1 MHMTEQLVNVRA
13 WQDLFEKL
21 DSWLALTPG
30 WDGYSALPPSS
41 LAVERVK
48 EFLALLRGS
57 ELEPARVRP
66 SVVSGIGLTIRKGPR
81 KVYVE
86 FYNDGTVYALFS
98 DGESEPKTQQVQAG
112 QDDYLALIGQSREYL
127 NA

>member
-1 MHMTEQLVNVRA
+1 MTVNVRA
-13 WQDLFEKL
+13 WQDLFEKI
-21 DSWLALTPG
+21 DSWLGLAPG
-30 WDGYSALPPSS
+30 WDGYSASPPSS
-41 LAVERVK
+41 LAVEGAK
-48 EFLALLRGS
+48 EFLTLLRGS

-66 SVVSGIGLTIRKGPR
+66 SVANGIGLTVRKGRR

-98 DGESEPKTQQVQAG
+98 DGESEPETRQIQAR
-112 QDDYLALIGQSREYL
+112 QDDYLALIGQTREYL

>member
-1 MHMTEQLVNVRA
+1 MAEQLISAGA

-21 DSWLALTPG
+21 DSYLGLAPG

-41 LAVERVK
+41 LAVERAK
-48 EFLALLRGS
+48 EFLALLRGA

-66 SVVSGIGLTIRKGPR
+66 SVVSGIGLTIRKGRR

-86 FYNDGTVYALFS
+86 FYNEGTVYALFS
-98 DGESEPKTQQVQAG
+98 DGESEPETRQIQARQDNYFALMG
-112 QDDYLALIGQSREYL
+112 QTREYL

>member
-1 MHMTEQLVNVRA
+1 MAVSVRA

-21 DSWLALTPG
+21 DSWRGLAPG
-30 WDGYSALPPSS
+30 WDGYSASPPSS
-41 LAVERVK
+41 LAIENAK
-48 EFLALLRGS
+48 EFLTLLCGS
-57 ELEPARVRP
+57 ELVPARVRP
-66 SVVSGIGLTIRKGPR
+66 SVASGIGLTIRAGRR

-98 DGESEPKTQQVQAG
+98 DGESELETRQVQG
-112 QDDYLALIGQSREYL
+112 KQDDYSALIGQTREYL

>member
-1 MHMTEQLVNVRA
+1 MQMAEQLVNVRA

-21 DSWLALTPG
+21 DACLGLAPG
-30 WDGYSALPPSS
+30 WDGYSASPPSS
-41 LAVERVK
+41 LAVERAK
-48 EFLALLRGS
+48 EFLTLLRGS
-57 ELEPARVRP
+57 ELEPARLKP
-66 SVVSGIGLTIRKGPR
+66 SVASGIGLTIRKGRR

-98 DGESEPKTQQVQAG
+98 DGESEPETRQVQAR
-112 QDDYLALIGQSREYL
+112 QEDHLALIGQSREYL